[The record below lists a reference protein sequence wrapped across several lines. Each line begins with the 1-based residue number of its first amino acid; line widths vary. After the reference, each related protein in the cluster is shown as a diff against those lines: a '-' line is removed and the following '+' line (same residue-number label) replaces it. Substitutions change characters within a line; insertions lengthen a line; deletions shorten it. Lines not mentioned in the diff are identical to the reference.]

1 MGTFLFLLF
10 VFFIVIP
17 IIRVMITIWRAR
29 RQTRRF
35 FDQFRNAA
43 GAGSGSSSQT
53 RQNDAP
59 RQPKAKKKID
69 PTVGEYVAF
78 EEIKSET
85 TQTAGGTAGA
95 KTYTEVEQQIVDVEW
110 EDIKQ
115 K

>member
-17 IIRVMITIWRAR
+17 VIRVVITIWRAR

-43 GAGSGSSSQT
+43 GAGASSQT
-53 RQNDAP
+53 GRKEPQQKP
-59 RQPKAKKKID
+59 RSKKKID
-69 PTVGEYVAF
+69 PSVGEYVAF

-85 TQTAGGTAGA
+85 TTTDRQNTT
-95 KTYTEVEQQIVDVEW
+95 TYTEVEQQVVDVDW
-110 EDIKQ
+110 EDIK
-115 K
+115 